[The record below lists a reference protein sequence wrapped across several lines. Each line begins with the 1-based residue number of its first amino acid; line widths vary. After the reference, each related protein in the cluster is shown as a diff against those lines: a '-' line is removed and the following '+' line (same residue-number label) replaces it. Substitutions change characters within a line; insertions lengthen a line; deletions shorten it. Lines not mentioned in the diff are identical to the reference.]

1 MAAPSRVFRKM
12 QMPSLLRPLRTL
24 LVPERPLRGRLE
36 TGRRGLLG
44 GLLALPFAPLVSG
57 AAGCAAL
64 AGEETIDAFFM
75 VGKNA
80 GPGFNGWSEYNLD
93 EAPDPDQAATLERIM
108 LNAPDGAK
116 DLTFITEVFAEAVQP
131 DGTRTPI
138 ASGSNFPKNDTIAAM
153 DILFDGNLRNLL
165 YPDGKKLRVEWE
177 GKFDPTYP
185 YPEGGARVN
194 AQVIIEIL

>member
-1 MAAPSRVFRKM
+1 M
-12 QMPSLLRPLRTL
+12 QMPSSGLTKPVSRILPFSRQGL
-24 LVPERPLRGRLE
+24 LVP
-36 TGRRGLLG
+36 RRGLLG
-44 GLLALPFAPLVSG
+44 GLLALPVAPVVGSFG
-57 AAGCAAL
+57 AGCAAI

-108 LNAPDGAK
+108 LHAPTGAK
-116 DLTFITEVFAEAVQP
+116 DLTFIVEVFAEAVQP

-138 ASGSNFPKNDTIAAM
+138 ASGSNFPKNDTIASM